1 MTHSLHVLKYSSK
14 DRLSSVV
21 SHLIANVA
29 SRWTKKTSMTQLNSQ
44 CFKDIFGSKL
54 KHKSTF

>member
-1 MTHSLHVLKYSSK
+1 MTHVLHVLKYSST

-29 SRWTKKTSMTQLNSQ
+29 SRWNKKTSMTQLNSQ

-54 KHKSTF
+54 QYRSS